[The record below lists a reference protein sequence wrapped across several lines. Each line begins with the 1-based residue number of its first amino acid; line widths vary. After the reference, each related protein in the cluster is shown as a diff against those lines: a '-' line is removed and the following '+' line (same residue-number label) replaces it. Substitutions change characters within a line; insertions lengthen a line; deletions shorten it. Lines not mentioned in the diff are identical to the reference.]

1 MYFRLKTETQYS
13 TLESL
18 QKELEDLHSEE
29 QRLLQELNSLQ
40 HEETATLEAISEQE
54 AEAQR
59 LNEVEER
66 YWKEYTRYRR
76 ELMLTDDEYRRLFI
90 HRL

>member
-76 ELMLTDDEYRRLFI
+76 DSSDLLYL
-90 HRL
+90 

>member
-1 MYFRLKTETQYS
+1 MRFRLETETQYS

-29 QRLLQELNSLQ
+29 QRLLDELNSLQ
-40 HEETATLEAISEQE
+40 QEETATWEAISEQE

-76 ELMLTDDEYRRLFI
+76 ELMLTDDEYRRLFSYW
-90 HRL
+90 L